1 MIEIRSHRIA
11 VSGRLVPYKPTPNV
25 SGALKPEGIILH
37 DTAGDLA
44 GTGSVS
50 WLCNRQ
56 AKASA
61 HVVIDREG
69 RITQLAPLNVRTWH
83 AGQSSWKGRRF
94 CNAFTIGIEIVNPGR
109 MAKYGA
115 GYSNGGAK
123 GVKVPASYDVR
134 RAKTKA
140 HGDGYW
146 LAYTDAQIATVTE
159 LCHAIRVAYGVTFIG
174 THWQI
179 SPGRKVDTNPLFP
192 LAEVTAAVFTPAQAH
207 GFADM
212 LPPGPDEDDL
222 SAGAE
227 AEAAPYQPDEAAN
240 DDGGALSEPEIASVQ
255 HRLKAMGYHEAGMPG
270 VGGVGSRTI
279 AAVAAF
285 KHDRGLEGEPS
296 VDRALLDE
304 ITRAEREGFVRPIA
318 PERAEGEPADSA
330 IVKGAEK
337 QASAGWWTGIAG
349 GGGLLAWLSD
359 QFDTLR
365 GYVEPLRP
373 FGRALH
379 GYIASYWWL
388 AALALAAYV
397 LWQAARVRRADVEN
411 FQTGKTT

>member
-1 MIEIRSHRIA
+1 MIEIRNHRIA
-11 VSGRLVPYKPTPNV
+11 VNGRLVPYRPTPNV
-25 SGALKPEGIILH
+25 SGVLKPEGIILH
-37 DTAGDLA
+37 DTAGDLV
-44 GTGSVS
+44 GTGSVA
-50 WLCNRQ
+50 WLCNPQ

-61 HVVIDREG
+61 HVVVDREG
-69 RITQLAPLNVRTWH
+69 KITQLAPLNVRTWH

-109 MAKYGA
+109 MDKYGD

-123 GVKVPASYDVR
+123 GVKVPASFDVQR
-134 RAKTKA
+134 RKTKE

-146 LAYTDAQIATVTE
+146 LAYTEAQIATVTA
-159 LCHAIRVAYGVTFIG
+159 LCQAIRKAYGVTFIG

-179 SPGRKVDTNPLFP
+179 APGRKVDTNPRFP
-192 LAEVTAAVFTPAQAH
+192 LGDVIAAVFPPAGVQ

-212 LPPGPDEDDL
+212 AQPAQDEDM
-222 SAGAE
+222 SVGAT
-227 AEAAPYQPDEAAN
+227 ADRPLYQSDDAAN
-240 DDGGALSEPEIASVQ
+240 DDSGALSEPEIAGVQ
-255 HRLKAMGYHEAGMPG
+255 YRLKAMGYHEAGMPG

-279 AAVAAF
+279 ATVAAF
-285 KHDRGLEGEPS
+285 KHDRGLEGAPA

-304 ITRAEREGFVRPIA
+304 IARAEREGFVRPIA

-388 AALALAAYV
+388 LALALAAYV